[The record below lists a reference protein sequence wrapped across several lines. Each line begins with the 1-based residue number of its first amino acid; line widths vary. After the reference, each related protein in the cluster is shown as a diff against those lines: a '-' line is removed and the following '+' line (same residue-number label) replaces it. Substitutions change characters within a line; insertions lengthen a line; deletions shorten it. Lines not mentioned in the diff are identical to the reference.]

1 MGPNLP
7 RTARR
12 AVVVLAIAA
21 GVLVP
26 AGFAASRPAHIQVA
40 TVVTPTTSPTAT
52 PTPNLSATP
61 SPTPPTVRPTAPATT
76 KPATRTT
83 TRAATKTTTRSTT
96 SAPRTSTVKTYRLAP
111 VTAYYS
117 QATIDQGRLV
127 TWMTSPTCL
136 LAGHDNM
143 GWAWLDNV
151 PTGSIVVVTTGPCA
165 GRYKVVGHR
174 WQATK
179 GGAVPSWMAG
189 YDLILQTCTGSS
201 GSGFSLAQ
209 RI

>member
-1 MGPNLP
+1 MRPNLP
-7 RTARR
+7 RATLR
-12 AVVVLAIAA
+12 LALALAA
-21 GVLVP
+21 GVAVLVP
-26 AGFAASRPAHIQVA
+26 VGFAMNRSAHIQVA
-40 TVVTPTTSPTAT
+40 TTVVPTTSPSAS
-52 PTPNLSATP
+52 PTQSAP
-61 SPTPPTVRPTAPATT
+61 SPTPPMVRPTPPATT

-189 YDLILQTCTGSS
+189 YDLVLQTCTGSS

>member
-1 MGPNLP
+1 MRLP
-7 RTARR
+7 KTARH
-12 AVVVLAIAA
+12 AVLVLLVAA

-26 AGFAASRPAHIQVA
+26 VGFAMNRSAHIQVA
-40 TVVTPTTSPTAT
+40 TVVVPTTSPAAS
-52 PTPNLSATP
+52 PTQSAP
-61 SPTPPTVRPTAPATT
+61 SPTPPMVRPTPPATT